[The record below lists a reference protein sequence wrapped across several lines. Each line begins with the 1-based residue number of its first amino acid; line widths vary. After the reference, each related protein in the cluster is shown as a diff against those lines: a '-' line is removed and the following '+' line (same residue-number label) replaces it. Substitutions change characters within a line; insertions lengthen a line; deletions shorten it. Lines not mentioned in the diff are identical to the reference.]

1 MKGTKKILALLLAMV
16 MCLSLV
22 ACGAKTDET
31 KASETAWHLNRLQ
44 KRRIRKQKP
53 MKQLSRKLKSQMK
66 PQYFR

>member
-31 KASETAWHLNRLQ
+31 KASETAASESAAETQ
-44 KRRIRKQKP
+44 DPETKTDETAE
-53 MKQLSRKLKSQMK
+53 SEAESQMK